1 MTIVARAGR
10 ADKEEEER
18 QEKQSRQH
26 RAAVAAVTAVR
37 TTAAQQGEG
46 VSSRRGRGD
55 EALACRG
62 KWSQC

>member
-1 MTIVARAGR
+1 MPEQAG
-10 ADKEEEER
+10 

-26 RAAVAAVTAVR
+26 RAAVAAVTAVG

-46 VSSRRGRGD
+46 ASGRG
-55 EALACRG
+55 AVACRG

>member
-1 MTIVARAGR
+1 MTIVARAEQTGQG
-10 ADKEEEER
+10 R

-37 TTAAQQGEG
+37 TTAVKGGRCKRQGAVAG
-46 VSSRRGRGD
+46 
-55 EALACRG
+55 RG